1 MDDNVKKLPSQKKK
15 QQRGMS
21 FIEVIVGLVILVTGI
36 LGAVA
41 MQATAK
47 QGSFDAMQRS
57 LASSLAQD
65 IIARMRANAPLI
77 NPNLT
82 LNAYALNN
90 YGALLNGDPDPGNLC
105 KAAPGCLANAM
116 IANDIYEWEVA
127 LMGADVM
134 QGLTRVGGLV
144 GAAAC
149 IIQDAADVNEYTV
162 IVSWQARSATSD
174 NAVQNCGVANSRNR
188 RQVVVQAFI
197 FNI

>member
-1 MDDNVKKLPSQKKK
+1 MINFSSNKNK
-15 QQRGMS
+15 QQGMT
-21 FIEVIVGLVILVTGI
+21 FIEVIVALVILVTGI

-65 IIARMRANAPLI
+65 IIARMRANAPL
-77 NPNLT
+77 NTPDLF
-82 LNAYALNN
+82 LNAYVRDD
-90 YGALLNGDPDPGNLC
+90 YGSELDVRGDRCN
-105 KAAPGCLANAM
+105 AEPGCATADV
-116 IANDIYEWEVA
+116 ISNDMFEWELA
-127 LMGADVM
+127 LMGGDVTS
-134 QGLTRVGGLV
+134 GGKNAGGLV

-149 IIQDAADVNEYTV
+149 ITQNNNNAYTV
-162 IVSWQARSATSD
+162 IVSWQGRTATKDSAT
-174 NAVQNCGVANSRNR
+174 NTCGDSGDKR

>member
-1 MDDNVKKLPSQKKK
+1 MSHKMNKIFSLKK
-15 QQRGMS
+15 QQGMS
-21 FIEVIVGLVILVTGI
+21 FLEVIIGVVILVTGI

-65 IIARMRANAPLI
+65 IVARMRANAPLI

-82 LNAYALNN
+82 LSTYARDD
-90 YGALLNGDPDPGNLC
+90 YGTELDAAGDRCN
-105 KAAPGCLANAM
+105 AAPGCNSVAM
-116 IANDIYEWEVA
+116 MANDMYEWELA
-127 LMGADVM
+127 LMGGDVT
-134 QGLTRVGGLV
+134 LDNKNVGGLV

-149 IIQDAADVNEYTV
+149 ISQSVVDSNEYTV
-162 IVSWQARSATSD
+162 IVSWQAKSATADSA
-174 NAVQNCGVANSRNR
+174 NNTCGTSGENR

-197 FNI
+197 YNI

>member
-1 MDDNVKKLPSQKKK
+1 MDDEMNKLSYQRKK

-21 FIEVIVGLVILVTGI
+21 FIEVLVGLVILVTGI

-77 NPNLT
+77 NANLT
-82 LNAYALNN
+82 LRAYARND
-90 YGALLNGDPDPGNLC
+90 YDDPAVGVICNTVNTAD
-105 KAAPGCLANAM
+105 GCLSAAM
-116 IANDIYEWEVA
+116 IANDRFEWGRA
-127 LMGADVM
+127 LTGQDVM
-134 QGLTRVGGLV
+134 QGARPVGGLV

-149 IIQDAADVNEYTV
+149 IIQDAGDVNEYTV

-174 NAVQNCGVANSRNR
+174 NAAQNCGVADSRNR